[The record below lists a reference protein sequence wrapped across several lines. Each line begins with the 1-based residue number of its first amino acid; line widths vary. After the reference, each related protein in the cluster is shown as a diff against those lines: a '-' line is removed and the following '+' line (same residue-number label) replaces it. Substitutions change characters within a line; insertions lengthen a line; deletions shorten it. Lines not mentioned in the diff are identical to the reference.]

1 MERMNDLRK
10 NIENLR
16 EELNESLL
24 RDQYEVYYEKSVTLD
39 KLIEEYI
46 ELEAKIPALTALPPD
61 LIIPPPI

>member
-1 MERMNDLRK
+1 MNDLRK
-10 NIENLR
+10 NIEELR

-46 ELEAKIPALTALPPD
+46 ELEAKIPA
-61 LIIPPPI
+61 